1 MSMSKSSMGS
11 GTGFTTVVG
20 YLLFLAA
27 LVGALAATYLTLT
40 P

>member
-1 MSMSKSSMGS
+1 MG
-11 GTGFTTVVG
+11 GGAGFTTLVG

-27 LVGALAATYLTLT
+27 LGVALVATYLTLT

>member
-1 MSMSKSSMGS
+1 MSMSKSSMGG
-11 GTGFTTVVG
+11 GTGFTTLVG

-27 LVGALAATYLTLT
+27 LGVALVATYLTLT